1 MRGASAYEPVAG
13 IELSVG
19 DGTVEAPAR
28 AWLIEPAGY
37 EAHGRDA
44 AVVAAG
50 AWVRD
55 LCAVIHG
62 PTAAE
67 GKRLTRRLMRTTAVG
82 AEDDDEDDGDYE
94 AGARAV
100 VVEDGAA
107 ARPKAHCKGEW
118 VDGYYYVGDGSL
130 MYYDGVCENDPYR
143 PGGARWDAVVKEA
156 EDEGTESRLT
166 C

>member
-1 MRGASAYEPVAG
+1 M
-13 IELSVG
+13 G

-100 VVEDGAA
+100 VADDGAA
-107 ARPKAHCKGEW
+107 ARAVQPFRAGVREQDRCGDLCRRHALRVEGRWRRDYAGVW
-118 VDGYYYVGDGSL
+118 VFALS
-130 MYYDGVCENDPYR
+130 
-143 PGGARWDAVVKEA
+143 
-156 EDEGTESRLT
+156 
-166 C
+166 